1 MEEKGGGKTDRL
13 FGCIERG
20 VEIEISLCHE
30 SGISFFGY
38 YLEGLSSLSSLN
50 KSALDSSM

>member
-1 MEEKGGGKTDRL
+1 MEEKGGRKIKTL
-13 FGCIERG
+13 FSYIERG

-38 YLEGLSSLSSLN
+38 YLECLSSLSSLN